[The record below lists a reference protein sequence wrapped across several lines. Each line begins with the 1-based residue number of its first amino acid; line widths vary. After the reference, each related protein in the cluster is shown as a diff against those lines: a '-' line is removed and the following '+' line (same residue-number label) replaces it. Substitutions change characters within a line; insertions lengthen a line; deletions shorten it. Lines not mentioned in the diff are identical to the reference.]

1 MDTTIR
7 AQVAIPARIDRLPLS
22 REIWGIMLLAGV
34 AWLVESYDV
43 GVIGSVLPSLQ
54 KEFQLG
60 AFSVGL
66 FAIASTLGIV
76 ISVIPA
82 GWLADNTGRK
92 KILIIGTA
100 WYSVF
105 SLLCGFAPTP
115 TALVLLRFASGLG
128 MGAIF
133 PIPYAMAAELT
144 PQHFRGAMTS
154 VLDSFLSVGYFMAPL
169 IAFALIPRLPQDIGW
184 RTLFYVGAFPLVY
197 VPVLLKWMPESP
209 RWLEVKGHIREA
221 DAIVSRLEHD
231 IERRTGEQLPPPQI
245 ADIEAKSDTG
255 GAINRAPADGGV
267 VRTRQKGRY
276 IQILHRP
283 YLKRTVMMWVAFS
296 CILFIFYAIQIYT
309 PTVLMQQGYANSMA
323 FLLTAIIVVASI
335 PGKYAA
341 AFTVERFGRKATL
354 TWFTG
359 AAAVAAVLFGF
370 SHNPALSL
378 TCGIILAFFGIGVD
392 PVIKIYGAEQY
403 PTRIRETGIGLFE
416 GVGRFFGGALAPF
429 IMAFLLAGSGVAGS
443 YLFVA
448 LLALV
453 GIGAIALLGT
463 ETKGR
468 TIEHASEIQRPD
480 KANDLGKRQERIER
494 SGAHV

>member
-7 AQVAIPARIDRLPLS
+7 AQVANPARIDRLPVS

-66 FAIASTLGIV
+66 LAIASTLGIV
-76 ISVIPA
+76 IGVIPA
-82 GWLADNTGRK
+82 GWMADTIGRK

-115 TALVLLRFASGLG
+115 VALVALRFMAGLG

-144 PQHFRGAMTS
+144 PRHFRGAMTAI
-154 VLDSFLSVGYFMAPL
+154 LDSFLSVGYFAAPL
-169 IAFALIPRLPQDIGW
+169 IAFAVIPSMSQDMGW
-184 RTLFYVGAFPLVY
+184 RVLLYIGGFPLLF
-197 VPVLLKWMPESP
+197 VPALLKWMPESP
-209 RWLEVKGHIREA
+209 RWLEVKGHTREA
-221 DAIVSRLEHD
+221 DAIVSKLEHD
-231 IERRTGEQLPPPQI
+231 IERRTGGQLPPPQI
-245 ADIEAKSDTG
+245 EAKGVTG
-255 GAINRAPADGGV
+255 NLDSSAPLARRQGANRS
-267 VRTRQKGRY
+267 TRPRGRY
-276 IQILHRP
+276 NQIFQPP

-296 CILFIFYAIQIYT
+296 CILFIFYAIQTYT
-309 PTVLMQQGYANSMA
+309 PTVLIQQGYANAMA

-341 AFTVERFGRKATL
+341 AFAVERFGRKATL
-354 TWFTG
+354 IWFTG
-359 AAAVAAVLFGF
+359 TAAVAAVLFGLL
-370 SHNPALSL
+370 HNPVLLLS
-378 TCGIILAFFGIGVD
+378 CGIILAFFGIGVD

-429 IMAFLLAGSGVAGS
+429 IMAFLLAGSGVPGS

-453 GIGAIALLGT
+453 GIGAVALLGT

-468 TIEHASEIQRPD
+468 TIEHASEIQRPG
-480 KANDLGKRQERIER
+480 KVNDLRKRQARNER
-494 SGAHV
+494 SGQHV

>member
-1 MDTTIR
+1 MDTTMQMR
-7 AQVAIPARIDRLPLS
+7 PAISARIDRLPLG

-60 AFSVGL
+60 ALSVGL
-66 FAIASTLGIV
+66 LAIASTLGIV
-76 ISVIPA
+76 IGVIPA
-82 GWLADNTGRK
+82 GWTADTIGRK
-92 KILIIGTA
+92 NILILGTA
-100 WYSVF
+100 WYAVF

-115 TALVLLRFASGLG
+115 AALVVLRFVPGLG

-144 PQHFRGAMTS
+144 PQHFRGAMTAI
-154 VLDSFLSVGYFMAPL
+154 LDSFLSVGYFAAPL
-169 IAFALIPRLPQDIGW
+169 IAFAVIPSMPQDLGW
-184 RTLFYVGAFPLVY
+184 RVLFYIGGFPLLI
-197 VPVLLKWMPESP
+197 VPALLKWMPESP
-209 RWLEVKGHIREA
+209 RWLEVKGYTRQA

-231 IERRTGEQLPPPQI
+231 IERRTGGQLPPPQI
-245 ADIEAKSDTG
+245 ADIEAKGDTG
-255 GAINRAPADGGV
+255 GAINRAPTDGAV

-276 IQILHRP
+276 IQILERP
-283 YLKRTVMMWVAFS
+283 FLKRTVMMWIAFS
-296 CILFIFYAIQIYT
+296 CILFIFYAIQTYT
-309 PTVLMQQGYANSMA
+309 PTVLIQKGYGNASA

-341 AFTVERFGRKATL
+341 AFAVERFGRKATL

-370 SHNPALSL
+370 LHNPVLSL
-378 TCGIILAFFGIGVD
+378 SCGIILAFFGIGVD

-429 IMAFLLAGSGVAGS
+429 IMALLLAGSGVPGS

-453 GIGAIALLGT
+453 GIGAVALLGT

-468 TIEHASEIQRPD
+468 TIEHASEIQRPG
-480 KANDLGKRQERIER
+480 KANDLRKRQARNER
-494 SGAHV
+494 SGQHV

>member
-7 AQVAIPARIDRLPLS
+7 AQVAIPARIDRLPVS

-43 GVIGSVLPSLQ
+43 GVIGNVLPSLQ
-54 KEFQLG
+54 SEFHLG

-66 FAIASTLGIV
+66 LAIASTLGIV

-82 GWLADNTGRK
+82 GWLADTIGRK

-133 PIPYAMAAELT
+133 PIPYAMVAELT
-144 PQHFRGAMTS
+144 PRHFRGAMAS
-154 VLDSFLSVGYFMAPL
+154 FLDSFLSVGYFVAPL

-184 RTLFYVGAFPLVY
+184 RTLFYIGAFPLVY

-209 RWLEVKGHIREA
+209 RWLEVKGRTFEA
-221 DAIVSRLEHD
+221 DAIMSRLEHD
-231 IERRTGEQLPPPQI
+231 IERRTGEQLPPPQF
-245 ADIEAKSDTG
+245 EAKSDTG
-255 GAINRAPADGGV
+255 NLDDGANRNA
-267 VRTRQKGRY
+267 RQKGRY
-276 IQILHRP
+276 IQIFHRP
-283 YLKRTVMMWVAFS
+283 FLKRTMMMWIAFF
-296 CILFIFYAIQIYT
+296 CILFIFHTIQTYT
-309 PTVLMQQGYANSMA
+309 PTVLIQKGYGNAMA
-323 FLLTAIIVVASI
+323 FLLTTIIVIASI

-341 AFTVERFGRKATL
+341 AFAIERFGRKATL
-354 TWFTG
+354 IWFTG
-359 AAAVAAVLFGF
+359 IAALAAILFGL
-370 SHNPALSL
+370 SHNPILSL
-378 TCGIILAFFGIGVD
+378 ACGIVLAFFGIGVD

-429 IMAFLLAGSGVAGS
+429 IMAFILARGGVPVS
-443 YLFVA
+443 YFFVA
-448 LLALV
+448 LVALV
-453 GIGAIALLGT
+453 GIGTVALLGT
-463 ETKGR
+463 ETKGQ
-468 TIEHASEIQRPD
+468 TIEH
-480 KANDLGKRQERIER
+480 
-494 SGAHV
+494 